1 MSFGMG
7 TDPYFFRFWGRR
19 RLFPQNKKK
28 HGSVP
33 VSSFSYV
40 SLLNNLIDRMRTKNP
55 RNSGVKS
62 AVDFNM
68 AAGENSQGKES
79 CSAWKDEEV
88 ESLIDIFS
96 EETIRRH
103 FVLEELRMPGSSI
116 QLHQL
121 P

>member
-7 TDPYFFRFWGRR
+7 TDPCYFSVSMA
-19 RLFPQNKKK
+19 PKPKK

-55 RNSGVKS
+55 RSSGVKS

-68 AAGENSQGKES
+68 AAGENSQEKES

-96 EETIRRH
+96 EETVRRH

>member
-1 MSFGMG
+1 MYGPK
-7 TDPYFFRFWGRR
+7 TK
-19 RLFPQNKKK
+19 NKKTGPYQFL
-28 HGSVP
+28 HFLTSACLIT
-33 VSSFSYV
+33 
-40 SLLNNLIDRMRTKNP
+40 SLIACTL
-55 RNSGVKS
+55 KS
-62 AVDFNM
+62 AEFSDLGSRVLLISTWRL
-68 AAGENSQGKES
+68 ARIHKKKGS

-103 FVLEELRMPGSSI
+103 FVLEELRKPGSSI

>member
-1 MSFGMG
+1 
-7 TDPYFFRFWGRR
+7 
-19 RLFPQNKKK
+19 
-28 HGSVP
+28 
-33 VSSFSYV
+33 
-40 SLLNNLIDRMRTKNP
+40 MRTKNP
-55 RNSGVKS
+55 RSSGVKS

-68 AAGENSQGKES
+68 AAGENSREKES

-121 P
+121 PKSRTRNWSDPPKVVSTKRSKFGP